1 MYRTPKGLIFIP
13 SLFIE
18 LRLNA
23 LILVQRAVDRLRT
36 RQANIRR
43 KHFAM
48 STAAAIRSQIEAAL
62 ADRIPSALTPPAKT
76 IRPVTP
82 TGIRSVDE
90 LLEGGLPIGT
100 LTELVG
106 GECSGRTSLA
116 LSFLAEL
123 TGVGKV
129 CAWIDVSNSLNPESA
144 AAVGMDLSRLLWVRC
159 GVPAGA
165 PSQPSVAKGF
175 VLPEKYLVPPPVKKG
190 LHGGGFAQH
199 PRHET
204 KGLDRAVSELL
215 STETIAPRCA
225 EPQRRVKAQ
234 RESFEPRPMPLVVKS
249 RKPPAGKEPLTRVA
263 QALRATDLLLQAG
276 GFGAIVLDLGSIAP
290 EHALRIPLDKWHRY
304 RLAAERSQT
313 SVLLLTQHACA
324 KSSAGLVLQMLPG
337 KALRD
342 EATVFTGLKCR
353 VEVLRERF
361 KPTPTNVILLRKP
374 PARTTEATWNG
385 RSSWAGRR

>member
-1 MYRTPKGLIFIP
+1 MP
-13 SLFIE
+13 
-18 LRLNA
+18 
-23 LILVQRAVDRLRT
+23 
-36 RQANIRR
+36 
-43 KHFAM
+43 
-48 STAAAIRSQIEAAL
+48 TAATIRSQVEAAL
-62 ADRIPSALTPPAKT
+62 ADRIPSALTPPART

-90 LLEGGLPIGT
+90 VLEGGLPIGT

-123 TGVGKV
+123 TGSGKV

-144 AAVGMDLSRLLWVRC
+144 AAVDLDLSRLLWVRC
-159 GVPAGA
+159 GVPAG
-165 PSQPSVAKGF
+165 PLSEPSVAKGF

-190 LHGGGFAQH
+190 LHGGGFGQH
-199 PRHET
+199 PRNEV
-204 KGLDRAVSELL
+204 KGVARAVTELL
-215 STETIAPRCA
+215 SPTAIAPRCA
-225 EPQRRVKAQ
+225 EPQRRVKVE
-234 RESFEPRPMPLVVKS
+234 RETFEPGPMPLIVTGK
-249 RKPPAGKEPLTRVA
+249 KPPAGKEPLTRVA

-276 GFGAIVLDLGSIAP
+276 GFSAIVLDLGSIAP

-342 EATVFTGLKCR
+342 EPTVFTGLEYR

-361 KPTPTNVILLRKP
+361 KPTPTNVVPLRKP
-374 PARTTEATWNG
+374 PARTTGATWNG
-385 RSSWAGRR
+385 RSAWAGRR